1 MLSGIAGAV
10 KHCLSLFVGNSSPAQ
25 GDYWEGAGK
34 LVEHLPEK
42 V

>member
-10 KHCLSLFVGNSSPAQ
+10 KLCLSSSVANSSPAQ

-34 LVEHLPEK
+34 LVAHLPEK